1 MREIN
6 TKIIFMKN
14 FIFLI
19 VLILFLIGCT
29 SEKKYDNYPSEEL
42 VYSFINK
49 YIDNQLKLCDSIR
62 YVFYN
67 KFDLQNEKELL
78 ELFDYEK
85 SMKTIFSD
93 YDSIALDNQIINFK
107 KQIHDLKNKDIKIK
121 EELIINAFKRFSITK
136 TNDSVPITVLSY
148 PLISLDSNYMIIS
161 GYIISNGK
169 RNGEINI
176 YKRNAKCQLINIA
189 DKVLTFN

>member
-1 MREIN
+1 
-6 TKIIFMKN
+6 MKN